1 MAIGLR
7 FVIFY
12 RRKIRSLTSLLIRQK
27 YKVWGKLIR
36 KWELLEAIPGNSFR
50 GSTGFTAEKENSV
63 KDIKKNFLIWQPVS

>member
-36 KWELLEAIPGNSFR
+36 KWGLLEFGADQFETREAIPGNR
-50 GSTGFTAEKENSV
+50 TIAR
-63 KDIKKNFLIWQPVS
+63 